1 MQKNICKRILKKKKA
16 DEIKQK
22 VTQTITAPLKKAY
35 SYYKSTKEELKRKF
49 QIKDTR
55 DL

>member
-1 MQKNICKRILKKKKA
+1 MKKEKA
-16 DEIKQK
+16 DEIKQHVK
-22 VTQTITAPLKKAY
+22 QTITAPLKKAY
-35 SYYKSTKEELKRKF
+35 GYYKSTKEELKRKQAEARRKS